1 MSEAKMNEM
10 EQDIPF
16 QPGQV
21 VKPEDLQKF
30 EEEMEKEKEKIAS
43 LYASNLSQFE
53 NGEVVKAKV
62 LDITDSAV
70 IVDLGFKSEG
80 EIPKEE
86 FYDIDS
92 LKIGDEIE
100 VYMEIAEDMD
110 GNVQVSRRRVEFLNR
125 WGQLVDSYEKDEIIQ
140 GKIIRR
146 IKGGFVV
153 DLGGVDA
160 FLPGSQVDVKPI
172 RDFDAFVGKTL
183 DVKIVKVNEA
193 RKNIVVSRRVIIEK
207 EMSGK
212 RDEILKTLEKGQ
224 VRKGIVKN
232 ITDFGVFVDLG
243 GVDGLLHITDLSWG
257 RVNHPSEV
265 VKLDEE
271 IEVVILDFDK
281 EKKRISLGRKQL
293 EAHPWENVEKKYP
306 IGSVVSGKV
315 VSLTDYGAF
324 VELEKGIEGL
334 IHISEMS
341 WSQHI
346 KHPSQVLSIGQEVKA
361 KVLSIE
367 AEDRKIS
374 LGLKQ
379 LQPDPWEKIEEK
391 YPIDSIHKGIVRN
404 ITPFGVFVELEEGVD
419 GLVHI
424 SDLSWT
430 KKIRHPNEVV
440 KKGEEI
446 EVKILGINKEER
458 RISLGHKQIEPNP
471 WDTFE
476 KEYAKGTEVKGKIVR
491 FTDKGAIVQ
500 LPLGVE
506 TIVPN
511 KNLGH
516 SKIMRAA
523 DFFKIGDE
531 LPFVVTNFDKEKRKI
546 DLSVNEYFKGKEEE
560 FNAFKAEFGLNKLD
574 EVEGAPIPELLEED
588 PEAGKAK
595 KTTKK
600 KKKEEKEEK
609 AEKKKNDEADTK
621 EEPGKD
627 DEK

>member
-1 MSEAKMNEM
+1 MSEAKHNEM
-10 EQDIPF
+10 EQEIPF

-21 VKPEDLQKF
+21 VKPEDLLKF
-30 EEEMEKEKEKIAS
+30 EEDVKKEKEAVAE
-43 LYASNLSQFE
+43 LYEKNLNKFE
-53 NGEVVKAKV
+53 SGQVVKARV
-62 LDITDSAV
+62 LEITDTDV

-80 EIPKEE
+80 EVPKEE
-86 FYDIDS
+86 FYDINS
-92 LKIGDEIE
+92 LKEGDEIE
-100 VYMEIAEDMD
+100 VYMELAEDLE
-110 GNVQVSRRRVEFLNR
+110 GNIQVSRRRVEFLNR
-125 WGQLVDSYEKDEIIQ
+125 WDALINSYEKKEVIQ
-140 GKIIRR
+140 GRIIRR

-160 FLPGSQVDVKPI
+160 FLPGSQIDVKPI
-172 RDFDAFVGKTL
+172 RDFDAFVGKTI
-183 DVKIVKVNEA
+183 DVRIVKVNEA
-193 RKNIVVSRRVIIEK
+193 RKNIVVSRRVLVEN

-232 ITDFGVFVDLG
+232 VTDFGVFVDLG

-281 EKKRISLGRKQL
+281 ERKRISLGRKQL
-293 EAHPWENVEKKYP
+293 EAHPWEKVEEKYP
-306 IGSVVSGKV
+306 IGQVVSGKV

-346 KHPSQVLSIGQEVKA
+346 KHPSQVLSIGQDVEA

-379 LQPDPWEKIEEK
+379 LQPDPWESIEEK
-391 YPIDSIHKGIVRN
+391 YPIDSQHKGIVRN

-440 KKGEEI
+440 KKGEEL
-446 EVKILGINKEER
+446 EVKIIGINKEER
-458 RISLGHKQIEPNP
+458 RIALGVKQIEENP

-476 KEYAKGTEVKGKIVR
+476 TEYAKGKETKGKIVR

-506 TIVPN
+506 TIVNN

-516 SKIMRAA
+516 PKILRAA
-523 DFFKIGDE
+523 DFFKINDE
-531 LPFVVTNFDKEKRKI
+531 LPFVVVAFDKEKRKI
-546 DLSVNEYFKGKEEE
+546 DLSVNDYFKGKDEEYA
-560 FNAFKAEFGLNKLD
+560 AFKTEFGLDKLD
-574 EVEGAPIPELLEED
+574 ETEGTPIPELLEED

-595 KTTKK
+595 KTSRKK
-600 KKKEEKEEK
+600 KKADENEEEK
-609 AEKKKNDEADTK
+609 DK
-621 EEPGKD
+621 E
-627 DEK
+627 